1 VLFFSNFDLKIAK
14 MKTIIIGGGI
24 AGLTTAIALEQIGFE
39 TAVYE
44 SSPQLSVAGAG
55 IWMATNAMQVFHRL
69 GLADKICAQGVS
81 LDRIEVADYS
91 MKPIQA
97 TEQLLFVDTYGYG
110 VTSILRSR
118 LRDILVSHYGKA
130 IHCGKKLQRVE
141 EEGDVVKAFFEDG
154 TSAIGDLLIGA
165 DGIHSAVRQQLVPSA
180 RLRYAGQTCW
190 RGIAPI
196 SLAAPF
202 KKACVE
208 TWGKNYRFGLSVISD
223 QEVYWFAVAKAPEGQ
238 SDKGNRKAKLTKM
251 YADFGDPIPDI
262 IAATPET
269 RIIRNDINDLKP
281 ISKWYQGRI
290 CMIGDA
296 AHATTPNMG
305 QGGGQAVEDAWFLSQ
320 ILKEEPLPEL
330 AFKRFQEKRRK
341 KVDQVVRTSWQIGK
355 IAHLPF
361 GQGLRNF
368 LLRKT
373 PKALAEKQ
381 MLALYNI
388 DY

>member
-1 VLFFSNFDLKIAK
+1 

-24 AGLTTAIALEQIGFE
+24 AGLTTAIALEQVGFE

-44 SSPQLSVAGAG
+44 ASPQLGVAGAG

-69 GLADKICAQGVS
+69 GLAEEVNAQGVS
-81 LDRIEVADYS
+81 LDRIEVADHK
-91 MKPIQA
+91 MKSIQA
-97 TEQLLFVDTYGYG
+97 TEQLLFVEAFGYS

-118 LRDILVSHYGKA
+118 LRDILVSHYGKQ
-130 IHCGKKLQRVE
+130 IHCGKKLQKVE
-141 EEGDVVKAFFEDG
+141 ADEKGVQAFFEDG
-154 TSAIGDLLIGA
+154 TSTTGDILIGA

-180 RLRYAGQTCW
+180 RIRYAGQTCW

-196 SLAAPF
+196 SLQAPLE
-202 KKACVE
+202 KACVE
-208 TWGKNYRFGLSVISD
+208 TWGKDYRFGLSVISD
-223 QEVYWFAVAKAPEGQ
+223 TEVYWFAVAKAPEGQ
-238 SDKGNRKAKLTKM
+238 RDEGNRKAKLTKM
-251 YADFGDPIPDI
+251 YADFGDPIPAI

-269 RIIRNDINDLKP
+269 SIIRNDISDLKP
-281 ISKWYQGRI
+281 IPKWYQGRI
-290 CMIGDA
+290 CLIGDA

-320 ILKEEPLPEL
+320 ILKEESQPEL
-330 AFKRFQEKRRK
+330 AFKRFQDKRRK

>member
-1 VLFFSNFDLKIAK
+1 
-14 MKTIIIGGGI
+14 MKTIIVGGGI
-24 AGLTTAIALEQIGFE
+24 AGLTTAIALEQVGFE

-44 SSPQLSVAGAG
+44 ASPQLGVAGAG

-69 GLADKICAQGVS
+69 GVAEEVNAQGVS
-81 LDRIEVADYS
+81 LDRIEIADYK
-91 MKPIQA
+91 MKSIQT
-97 TEQLLFVDTYGYG
+97 TEQLLFVETFGYG

-118 LRDILVSHYGKA
+118 LRDILVSHYGKR
-130 IHCGKKLQRVE
+130 IHCGKKLQKVE
-141 EEGDVVKAFFEDG
+141 ADEKGVQAFFEDG
-154 TSAIGDLLIGA
+154 TSTTGDILIGA

-180 RLRYAGQTCW
+180 RIRYAGQTCW

-196 SLAAPF
+196 SLQAPLE
-202 KKACVE
+202 KACVE
-208 TWGKNYRFGLSVISD
+208 TWGKDYRFGLSVISD
-223 QEVYWFAVAKAPEGQ
+223 TEVYWFAVAKAPEGQ
-238 SDKGNRKAKLTKM
+238 RDEGNRKAKLTKM
-251 YADFGDPIPDI
+251 YADFGDPIPAI

-269 RIIRNDINDLKP
+269 RIIRNDISDLKP
-281 ISKWYQGRI
+281 IPKWYQGRV
-290 CMIGDA
+290 CLIGDA

-320 ILKEEPLPEL
+320 ILKEESQPEV

-368 LLRKT
+368 LLRKA

>member
-1 VLFFSNFDLKIAK
+1 

-44 SSPQLSVAGAG
+44 ASPQLSVAGAG

-69 GLADKICAQGVS
+69 GLAEEVNAQGVS
-81 LDRIEVADYS
+81 LDRIEVADHK
-91 MKPIQA
+91 MKSIQA
-97 TEQLLFVDTYGYG
+97 TEQLLFVETFGYS

-118 LRDILVSHYGKA
+118 LRDILVSHYGKQ
-130 IHCGKKLQRVE
+130 IHCGKKLQKVE
-141 EEGDVVKAFFEDG
+141 ADEKGVQALFEDG
-154 TSAIGDLLIGA
+154 TSTTGDILIGA
-165 DGIHSAVRQQLVPSA
+165 DGIHSAVRQQLGPSA
-180 RLRYAGQTCW
+180 RIRYAGQTCW

-196 SLAAPF
+196 SLQAPLE
-202 KKACVE
+202 KACVE
-208 TWGKNYRFGLSVISD
+208 TWGKDYRFGLSVISD
-223 QEVYWFAVAKAPEGQ
+223 TEVYWFAVAKAPEGQ
-238 SDKGNRKAKLTKM
+238 RDEGNRKAKLTKM
-251 YADFGDPIPDI
+251 YAGFGDPIPAI

-269 RIIRNDINDLKP
+269 SIIRNDISDLKP
-281 ISKWYQGRI
+281 IPKWYQGRI
-290 CMIGDA
+290 CLIGDA

-320 ILKEEPLPEL
+320 ILKEESQPEL
-330 AFKRFQEKRRK
+330 AFKRFQDKRRK

>member
-1 VLFFSNFDLKIAK
+1 
-14 MKTIIIGGGI
+14 MKTIIVGGGI
-24 AGLTTAIALEQIGFE
+24 AGLTTAIALEQVGFE

-44 SSPQLSVAGAG
+44 ASPQLSVAGAG

-69 GLADKICAQGVS
+69 GLAEEVNAQGIS
-81 LDRIEVADYS
+81 LDRIEVADHK
-91 MKPIQA
+91 MKSIQA
-97 TEQLLFVDTYGYG
+97 TEQLLFVETFGYG

-118 LRDILVSHYGKA
+118 LRDILVSHYGKQ
-130 IHCGKKLQRVE
+130 IHCGKKLQKVE
-141 EEGDVVKAFFEDG
+141 SDEKGVQAFFEDG
-154 TSAIGDLLIGA
+154 TSTTGDILIGA
-165 DGIHSAVRQQLVPSA
+165 DGIHSTVRHQLVPSA
-180 RLRYAGQTCW
+180 RIRYAGQTCW

-196 SLAAPF
+196 SLQAPLE
-202 KKACVE
+202 KACVE
-208 TWGKNYRFGLSVISD
+208 TWGKDYRFGLSVISD
-223 QEVYWFAVAKAPEGQ
+223 TEVYWFAVAKAPEGQ
-238 SDKGNRKAKLTKM
+238 RDEENRKAKLTKM
-251 YADFGDPIPDI
+251 YADFGDPIPAI
-262 IAATPET
+262 IAVTPET
-269 RIIRNDINDLKP
+269 RIIRNDISDLKP
-281 ISKWYQGRI
+281 IPKWYQGRV
-290 CMIGDA
+290 CLIGDA

-320 ILKEEPLPEL
+320 ILKEESRPED

-355 IAHLPF
+355 VAHIPF

-368 LLRKT
+368 LLRQA

>member
-1 VLFFSNFDLKIAK
+1 

-24 AGLTTAIALEQIGFE
+24 AGLTTAIALEQVGFE

-44 SSPQLSVAGAG
+44 ASPQLGVAGAG

-69 GLADKICAQGVS
+69 GLAEEVNAQGVS
-81 LDRIEVADYS
+81 LDRIEVADHK
-91 MKPIQA
+91 MKSIQA
-97 TEQLLFVDTYGYG
+97 TEQLLFVETFGYS

-118 LRDILVSHYGKA
+118 LRDILVSHYGKE
-130 IHCGKKLQRVE
+130 IHCSKKLQRVQE
-141 EEGDVVKAFFEDG
+141 DGEGVAAFFEDG
-154 TSAIGDLLIGA
+154 TSAIGDILIGA
-165 DGIHSAVRQQLVPSA
+165 DGIHSATRQQLFPSA
-180 RLRYAGQTCW
+180 RIRYAGQTCW

-196 SLAAPF
+196 SLQAPLE
-202 KKACVE
+202 KACVE
-208 TWGKNYRFGLSVISD
+208 TWGKDYRFGLSVISD
-223 QEVYWFAVAKAPEGQ
+223 TEVYWFAVAKAPEGQ
-238 SDKGNRKAKLTKM
+238 RDEGNRKAKLTKM
-251 YADFGDPIPDI
+251 YAGFGDPIPAI

-269 RIIRNDINDLKP
+269 SIIRNDISDLKP
-281 ISKWYQGRI
+281 IPKWYQGRI
-290 CMIGDA
+290 CLIGDA

-320 ILKEEPLPEL
+320 ILKEESQPEL
-330 AFKRFQEKRRK
+330 AFKRFQDKRRK

>member
-1 VLFFSNFDLKIAK
+1 

-44 SSPQLSVAGAG
+44 ASPQLSVAGAG

-69 GLADKICAQGVS
+69 GLAEEVNAQGVS
-81 LDRIEVADYS
+81 LDRIEVADHK
-91 MKPIQA
+91 MKSIQA
-97 TEQLLFVDTYGYG
+97 TEQLLFVETFGYS

-118 LRDILVSHYGKA
+118 LRDILVSHYGKE
-130 IHCGKKLQRVE
+130 IHCSKKLQRVQE
-141 EEGDVVKAFFEDG
+141 DGEGVAAFFEDG
-154 TSAIGDLLIGA
+154 TSAIGDILIGA
-165 DGIHSAVRQQLVPSA
+165 DGIHSATRQQLFPSA
-180 RLRYAGQTCW
+180 RIRYAGQTCW

-196 SLAAPF
+196 SLQAPLE
-202 KKACVE
+202 KACVE
-208 TWGKNYRFGLSVISD
+208 TWGKDYRFGLSVISD
-223 QEVYWFAVAKAPEGQ
+223 TEVYWFAVAKAPEGQ
-238 SDKGNRKAKLTKM
+238 RDEGNRKAKLTKM
-251 YADFGDPIPDI
+251 YAGFGDPIPAI

-269 RIIRNDINDLKP
+269 SIIRNDISDLKP
-281 ISKWYQGRI
+281 IPKWYQGRI
-290 CMIGDA
+290 CLIGDA

-320 ILKEEPLPEL
+320 ILKEESQPEL
-330 AFKRFQEKRRK
+330 AFKRFQDKRRK

>member
-1 VLFFSNFDLKIAK
+1 

-24 AGLTTAIALEQIGFE
+24 AGLTTAIALEQIGYE

-69 GLADKICAQGVS
+69 GLADEVSAQGVS
-81 LDRIEVADYS
+81 LDRIEVADHK
-91 MKPIQA
+91 MKSIQA

-130 IHCGKKLQRVE
+130 IHCGKKLQKVE

-154 TSAIGDLLIGA
+154 TSVIGDLLIGA

-190 RGIAPI
+190 RGVAPI

-202 KKACVE
+202 EKACVE

-238 SDKGNRKAKLTKM
+238 RDKGNRKAKLTKM

-269 RIIRNDINDLKP
+269 QIIRNDINDLKP
-281 ISKWYQGRI
+281 ILKWYQGRV
-290 CMIGDA
+290 CLIGDA

-320 ILKEEPLPEL
+320 ILKEEPQPEN
-330 AFKRFQEKRRK
+330 AFKRFQDKRRK

-355 IAHLPF
+355 VAHISF

-368 LLRKT
+368 LLRKA